1 MRNQTNPLQRRQK
14 GATLLEVLIATVVI
28 SIGLLGLA
36 GLQVKSVQNNYNAY
50 IRSQASLLASDLAER
65 MRAAPQQT
73 NDYLT
78 NNFPNLSEFDDLNCA
93 TVNNLDLDTAGKD
106 LLQWRRSVFCL
117 LPEGNVRVTRSAL
130 NNNIINI
137 DIRWNDPRSSN
148 VPETLSY
155 TTEI

>member
-1 MRNQTNPLQRRQK
+1 MCLKNKMTYPQKSQT

-65 MRAAPQQT
+65 MRASPQQLD
-73 NDYLT
+73 NYLI
-78 NNFPNLSEFDDLNCA
+78 NNFANAPLVCNNAFDNNDLN
-93 TVNNLDLDTAGKD
+93 TAAKD
-106 LLQWRRSVFCL
+106 LNQWRNTVACL
-117 LPEGNVRVTRSAL
+117 LPEANARVVRPLANSNR
-130 NNNIINI
+130 INI
-137 DIRWNDPRSSN
+137 DIRWNDPRTGN
-148 VPETLSY
+148 AAETLSY